1 MHDPVRF
8 VLVIAWFLCYMAS
21 IYLALHVVVARLSR
35 APESRLLW
43 FFSVVTA
50 PLTRPVR
57 AMLPAGTPEARVRVV
72 ALGVYVALVIATRIA
87 LAAVGGNPLG

>member
-8 VLVIAWFLCYMAS
+8 ALVIAWFLCYMAS
-21 IYLALHVVVARLSR
+21 IYLALHMVVARMSR

-43 FFSVVTA
+43 FFSVVTS

-57 AMLPAGTPEARVRVV
+57 ALLPAGTPEKRVRAVS
-72 ALGVYVALVIATRIA
+72 LGFYVALLIAARLA
-87 LAAVGGNPLG
+87 LAAMGGNPLG